1 MMILASDFD
10 GTLNQGGVSETDRE
24 AIRRF
29 RAAGH
34 RFGLVSGRDWT
45 FPDHLREIGLDV
57 DFILVCSGAIG
68 LDGRGNE
75 LYEFRGPC
83 GDAVAGVVSL
93 FGDRY
98 DQPVGVCVGCK
109 RYNFHS
115 RHPDGDPGR
124 GYLPLSR
131 LAGFPEF
138 TALYARTN
146 KQSEGGVAAS
156 DIARLYGDYITPL
169 HNSVFIDMPPRGM
182 DKATG
187 LLRYAA
193 LSGIPEEKIWTVGD
207 NLNDLSMIRRFHGC
221 AVSSG
226 NELLQAEA
234 VHVVDHVA
242 DVIALMEES
251 AQAV

>member
-29 RAAGH
+29 REAGH

-45 FPDHLREIGLDV
+45 FPDYLREIGIEV

-68 LDGRGNE
+68 LDGQGNV

-83 GDAVAGVVSL
+83 GDAVSGVVSL

-98 DQPVGVCVGCK
+98 DQPVGVCVGC
-109 RYNFHS
+109 RRFDFHS
-115 RHPDGDPGR
+115 RYPGGNR
-124 GYLPLSR
+124 EKGYLPLSR
-131 LAGFPEF
+131 LTDFPEF
-138 TALYARTN
+138 TVLYARTN
-146 KQSEGGVAAS
+146 KQSEGGVATA
-156 DIARLYGDYITPL
+156 DVQRLYGEYITPL

-187 LLRYAA
+187 LLRYAELA
-193 LSGIPEEKIWTVGD
+193 GVPEEKIWTVGD
-207 NLNDLSMIRRFHGC
+207 NLNDLSMVKRFHGC

-226 NELLQAEA
+226 NELLRSEA
-234 VHVVDHVA
+234 QHVVDHVS
-242 DVIALMEES
+242 DVIALMEEDERR
-251 AQAV
+251 